1 MVLGFNL
8 DSENVLSSFTS
19 LDILNMVFTYI
30 LFLFLMGVKMDV
42 TMIHR
47 TGKKDYVYCYF
58 SLVAP
63 FLHVMVALERVR
75 ELWELNHDDRIRL
88 VGVVV
93 TQSLSTFPAIAC
105 IINELEILNSVL
117 RRLGISCALVGD
129 MISQFLFG
137 STIWVARIYRK
148 SAKAALIDLAT
159 MTASVAVVVFAIRPT
174 MLWVVKQTHKGR
186 PVKSLFINNIII
198 LALGT
203 GLLSHLFRQY
213 VLFRPFWD

>member
-1 MVLGFNL
+1 
-8 DSENVLSSFTS
+8 
-19 LDILNMVFTYI
+19 
-30 LFLFLMGVKMDV
+30 
-42 TMIHR
+42 
-47 TGKKDYVYCYF
+47 
-58 SLVAP
+58 
-63 FLHVMVALERVR
+63 MVALERVR

-174 MLWVVKQTHKGR
+174 MLWTVCPLQTILGLAI
-186 PVKSLFINNIII
+186 PDVQPLG
-198 LALGT
+198 LALST
-203 GLLSHLFRQY
+203 AVVVTVVMLAEFVARLIPPLICRVAKRDAFALALIITNKCIV
-213 VLFRPFWD
+213 VLTSYTLANANANKKV